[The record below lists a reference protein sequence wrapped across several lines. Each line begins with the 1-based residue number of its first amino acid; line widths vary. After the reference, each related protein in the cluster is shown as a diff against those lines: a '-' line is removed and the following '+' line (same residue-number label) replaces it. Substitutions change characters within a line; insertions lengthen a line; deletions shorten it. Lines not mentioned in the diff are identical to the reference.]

1 MTEYRLLIDGKLV
14 HGDMTMAVVNP
25 ATEQVLARAPR
36 ASRGQL
42 DTAVAAAKA
51 AFPAWAARPIN
62 DRRALILRIADQ
74 LEARAE
80 EFARLLTQEQ
90 GKPLP
95 EAQAEIAYTC
105 AFIRHLAGY
114 DLPVKVIEDNDNR
127 LVRQFRKPLGV
138 VGAIIPWNFPVLIV
152 AFKLPLALLAGNTM
166 VVKPAPTTPLTTLKL
181 GEIIA
186 EILPPGVVNIVT
198 DQNDLGPA
206 LTAHPDVAKISFT
219 GSTATGQKIMAS
231 AASTIKRLTLELGG
245 NDAAIVLPGADPAKV
260 APGLFAGAFMN
271 AGQVCLAIKRAY
283 VHGSIYD
290 EVCARLAELAEA
302 AVVGDGLQQGTTI
315 GPLQNRMQF
324 DKVKALLDSARADGR
339 IIAGGTLPDG
349 PGYFI
354 RPTIVADVA
363 DGHRIV
369 DEEQFGPILP
379 VIRFD
384 DVEAA
389 VASANG
395 LDLGLGGSV
404 WGEDRDLAR
413 SVAERID
420 SGTVWINKHLDFG
433 PNIPFGGAKQ
443 SGLGVEFAKEGLAEF
458 TQLRIVNEAR

>member
-1 MTEYRLLIDGKLV
+1 
-14 HGDMTMAVVNP
+14 
-25 ATEQVLARAPR
+25 
-36 ASRGQL
+36 
-42 DTAVAAAKA
+42 
-51 AFPAWAARPIN
+51 
-62 DRRALILRIADQ
+62 
-74 LEARAE
+74 
-80 EFARLLTQEQ
+80 
-90 GKPLP
+90 
-95 EAQAEIAYTC
+95 
-105 AFIRHLAGY
+105 
-114 DLPVKVIEDNDNR
+114 
-127 LVRQFRKPLGV
+127 
-138 VGAIIPWNFPVLIV
+138 
-152 AFKLPLALLAGNTM
+152 
-166 VVKPAPTTPLTTLKL
+166 
-181 GEIIA
+181 
-186 EILPPGVVNIVT
+186 
-198 DQNDLGPA
+198 
-206 LTAHPDVAKISFT
+206 
-219 GSTATGQKIMAS
+219 MAS

-245 NDAAIVLPGADPAKV
+245 NDAAIVLPGADPAKA

-443 SGLGVEFAKEGLAEF
+443 SGLGVEFAEEGLAEF
-458 TQLRIVNEAR
+458 TQVRIVNEAR